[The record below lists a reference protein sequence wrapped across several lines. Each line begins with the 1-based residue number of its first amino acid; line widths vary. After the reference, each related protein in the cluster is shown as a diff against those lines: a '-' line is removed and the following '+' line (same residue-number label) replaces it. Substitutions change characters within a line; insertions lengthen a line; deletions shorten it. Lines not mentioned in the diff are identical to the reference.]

1 MAGISAAVLLGWVPF
16 YIWGGRIRAA
26 THKWRLLTKTIGWS
40 EDREVGE

>member
-16 YIWGGRIRAA
+16 YIWGSRIRAA
-26 THKWRLLTKTIGWS
+26 THRWSLLTKTIGWT

>member
-16 YIWGGRIRAA
+16 YILGGRIRAA
-26 THKWRLLTKTIGWS
+26 THKWGLLTRTIGWS

>member
-16 YIWGGRIRAA
+16 YIWGGRMRAA
-26 THKWRLLTKTIGWS
+26 THRGKILTKIIGWS